1 MNDAGPSPSASARAR
16 SWLRRVFRRGADD
29 GGTVRGAIAGLIKQR
44 NEAQIAPDERML
56 ITNVLELHG
65 VTAADVMVPR
75 ADVVAV
81 AIDTPMSELVTVIG
95 KEAHSRLPVFRESL
109 DDVAGMVHIKD
120 VVVAQGRQPPS
131 KLADLV
137 REILFVAPSIRVL
150 DLLLEMRQK
159 RIHMAMVVDEY
170 GGVDGLVTIEDLV
183 EEIVGEIED
192 EHDSAAELVLVERA
206 DGTFIADGRT
216 SIEELETRMGKL
228 LSEEEREEV
237 DTVAGLVIYLIDRV
251 PRRGEIVRHPS
262 GLEFEV
268 LEVDPRR
275 IRRLRLRRGASQAP
289 AGDATPNATAL
300 TKA

>member
-1 MNDAGPSPSASARAR
+1 VSDGGGSVSATAPRFA
-16 SWLRRVFRRGADD
+16 WLRRLLHWRSGD
-29 GGTVRGAIAGLIKQR
+29 GGTVRGAIAGLIEQR
-44 NEAQIAPDERML
+44 NEEQIAPDERVL

-75 ADVVAV
+75 AEIVAV
-81 AIDTPMSELVTVIG
+81 AHDTPMSDLVTVIG
-95 KEAHSRLPVFRESL
+95 KEAHSRLPVFRASL
-109 DDVAGMVHIKD
+109 DDVIGMVHIKD
-120 VVVAQGRQPPS
+120 VVVAQGRQPPPQ
-131 KLADLV
+131 LTDLV

-192 EHDSAAELVLVERA
+192 EHDRADGPILVERP
-206 DGTFIADGRT
+206 DGTLIADGRA
-216 SIEELETRMGKL
+216 SIEELEARMGAV
-228 LSEEEREEV
+228 LSDEERAEV

-251 PRRGEIVRHPS
+251 PRRGEIIRHPS

-275 IRRLRLRRGASQAP
+275 IRRLRLRRRAPEMQAGEAVAAP
-289 AGDATPNATAL
+289 A